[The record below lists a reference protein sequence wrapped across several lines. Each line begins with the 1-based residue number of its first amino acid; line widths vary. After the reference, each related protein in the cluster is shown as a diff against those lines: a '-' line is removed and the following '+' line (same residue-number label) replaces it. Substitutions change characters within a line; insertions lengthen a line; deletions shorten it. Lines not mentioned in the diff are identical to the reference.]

1 MKLISVVVPCYNE
14 EQNVEVI
21 YEAVY
26 RVFSSLHP
34 LVNFEMIYVNDGS
47 TDHTAFKIKQL
58 ASTKKNVGF
67 IDFSRNFGKEAA
79 IMAGLEAASGD
90 AIIIMDA
97 DLQDPPQLIEQMV
110 MEWLA
115 ENYEIVYARRIDRKG
130 EPFLRSW
137 FSKQFY
143 KLINKLSDVQIVN
156 GARDFR
162 LMDRKVVDNILRLRE
177 RNRFSKGLFEWVG
190 FKSKC
195 IEYSNVERNAGST
208 SWSFMKLFR
217 YAIDGIVAFS
227 TVPLQW
233 ATILGFLT
241 ATTAF
246 MYMIYVIISTLIF
259 GISVN
264 GYASTVSF
272 LLFFGGIQ
280 LIFLGI
286 IGEYIGRIFVEIKAR
301 PHYIIREQIM
311 SEYQT
316 SKENFKE
323 LSRI

>member
-1 MKLISVVVPCYNE
+1 
-14 EQNVEVI
+14 
-21 YEAVY
+21 
-26 RVFSSLHP
+26 VFSSLHP

-79 IMAGLEAASGD
+79 MLAGLEAASGD

-97 DLQDPPQLIEQMV
+97 DLQHPPELIGKMV
-110 MEWLA
+110 IEWLSG
-115 ENYEIVYARRIDRKG
+115 NYDTVYAKRKDRKG
-130 EPFLRSW
+130 EPILRSW
-137 FSKQFY
+137 FSMQFY
-143 KLINKLSDVQIVN
+143 KLINKMGDIQIVN
-156 GARDFR
+156 GASDFR
-162 LMDRKVVDNILRLRE
+162 LMDRKVVDNILRLKE

-190 FKSKC
+190 FRSKC
-195 IEYSNVERNAGST
+195 IEYSNIERNAGST
-208 SWSFMKLFR
+208 SWNFMKLVR

-227 TVPLQW
+227 TAPLQW

-246 MYMIYVIISTLIF
+246 LYMVYVIISTLIF

-286 IGEYIGRIFVEIKAR
+286 IGEYIGRIFIEVKAR
-301 PHYIIREQIM
+301 PHYIIKEQIM
-311 SEYQT
+311 SAYQE
-316 SKENFKE
+316 SKENHRE

>member
-1 MKLISVVVPCYNE
+1 MKLISIVVPCYNE

-21 YEAVY
+21 YEAIY
-26 RVFSSLHP
+26 KVFRSMHP

-47 TDHTAFKIKQL
+47 TDQTGLRLKQL
-58 ASTKKNVGF
+58 ASTKSNVGF

-79 IMAGLEAASGD
+79 MLAGLEAASGD

-97 DLQDPPQLIEQMV
+97 DLQDPPHVLEKMV
-110 MEWLA
+110 MEWLTT
-115 ENYEIVYARRIDRKG
+115 NYDIVYARRVDRKG

-143 KLINKLSDVQIVN
+143 KLINKLSDVHIVS

-162 LMDRKVVDNILRLRE
+162 LMDRKVVDNMLMLRE

-208 SWSFMKLFR
+208 SWSFMKLMK

-227 TVPLQW
+227 TAPLQW
-233 ATILGFLT
+233 ATIFGFFT
-241 ATTAF
+241 ATTSF
-246 MYMIYVIISTLIF
+246 LYMVYVIISTIIF

-264 GYASTVSF
+264 GYASIVSF

-286 IGEYIGRIFVEIKAR
+286 IGEYIGRIFIEVKAR
-301 PHYIIREQIM
+301 PHYIIREQIL
-311 SEYQT
+311 SEFQ
-316 SKENFKE
+316 KNEENHKAF
-323 LSRI
+323 SRI

>member
-1 MKLISVVVPCYNE
+1 LKLISIVVPCYNE

-21 YEAVY
+21 YEAIY
-26 RVFSSLHP
+26 KVFRSMHP

-47 TDHTAFKIKQL
+47 TDQTGLRLKQL
-58 ASTKKNVGF
+58 ASTKSNVGF

-79 IMAGLEAASGD
+79 MLAGLEAASGD

-97 DLQDPPQLIEQMV
+97 DLQDPPHVLEKMV
-110 MEWLA
+110 MEWLTT
-115 ENYEIVYARRIDRKG
+115 NYDIVYARRVDRKG

-143 KLINKLSDVQIVN
+143 KLINKLSDVHIVS

-162 LMDRKVVDNILRLRE
+162 LMDRKVVDNMLMLRE

-208 SWSFMKLFR
+208 SWSFMKLMK

-227 TVPLQW
+227 TAPLQW
-233 ATILGFLT
+233 ATIFGFFT
-241 ATTAF
+241 ATTSF
-246 MYMIYVIISTLIF
+246 LYMVYVIISTIIF

-264 GYASTVSF
+264 GYASIVSF

-286 IGEYIGRIFVEIKAR
+286 IGEYIGRIFIEVKAR
-301 PHYIIREQIM
+301 PHYIIREQIL
-311 SEYQT
+311 SEFQ
-316 SKENFKE
+316 KNEENHKAF
-323 LSRI
+323 SRI